1 MEVTISNNKSLAF
14 QTDKG
19 GLSTRRDY
27 AGPFVFV
34 NNAPG
39 WFSTPHG
46 RFVYIVDGWQ
56 NEFHL
61 RDHLGNTRRVVMEE
75 DTGTLATLQQNHY
88 YPFGMLIPSLSTSNT
103 IGALKDNRYLYIG
116 KLERSGNPDPSGE
129 FNDDFELNWYVYPVF
144 IGNYGVKFYDAQIGR
159 WHSVDPHAE
168 NYTPV
173 SPYAYVGN
181 NPIVRIDP
189 DGRDWYED
197 KEGNILFDQN
207 LSKDNHETYMQEN
220 GIEGKYWGTTGFSI
234 NEESGL
240 SIAYF
245 SDGTS
250 KEGLWQLNEVVV
262 EAEMGESAR
271 TRMNAESLGIYDAQ
285 NTFLRGSLEVSI
297 DVIGASGELL
307 KGAGYLVSASGVGSG
322 IGLGLLTLGGALTT
336 TAGVGRAGL
345 LFTEGNYNGAYYE
358 IGSSAVGYYGS
369 FKIGKS
375 LNPEGVKAILNFWID
390 LTKTPIDKTAGSVIK

>member
-1 MEVTISNNKSLAF
+1 M
-14 QTDKG
+14 
-19 GLSTRRDY
+19 
-27 AGPFVFV
+27 
-34 NNAPG
+34 
-39 WFSTPHG
+39 
-46 RFVYIVDGWQ
+46 
-56 NEFHL
+56 
-61 RDHLGNTRRVVMEE
+61 
-75 DTGTLATLQQNHY
+75 
-88 YPFGMLIPSLSTSNT
+88 
-103 IGALKDNRYLYIG
+103 
-116 KLERSGNPDPSGE
+116 
-129 FNDDFELNWYVYPVF
+129 
-144 IGNYGVKFYDAQIGR
+144 
-159 WHSVDPHAE
+159 
-168 NYTPV
+168 
-173 SPYAYVGN
+173 GN
-181 NPIVRIDP
+181 NPIARIDP

-197 KEGNILFDQN
+197 KEGNILFDPN
-207 LSKDNHETYMQEN
+207 LSKENHETYMQEN

-285 NTFLRGSLEVSI
+285 NNFLRGSLEVSI

-345 LFTEGNYNGAYYE
+345 LFSEGNYNGAYYE
-358 IGSSAVGYYGS
+358 IGSSAVGYFGS
-369 FKIGKS
+369 LKIGKS